1 MKKLSVL
8 FIAVILIA
16 IGCKINPE
24 ADYTVLGE
32 FTPSV
37 LLPEILNGK
46 VEKMT
51 EKIYWGL
58 PDGDTVKRGSQIT
71 TKEADTLG
79 YGYAYEVA
87 FDNKGDLISCNY
99 FNENNDY
106 VGGAQL
112 FTINNR
118 LDSLFNTMYDTIK
131 EYYKFKCD
139 KEGRWNECKVY
150 NANTDT
156 LMYSYTKN
164 INTNRDTIEYQQFNN
179 KGGPDFKMLFLY
191 NDKKQFTGLESYDK
205 DGVFQGSSKI
215 TYNDKG
221 KILNATFFDK
231 DKKSNYNFNRKY
243 EYDTKGN
250 WLKTVSRDTT
260 GKIAIHER
268 TYFYIE

>member
-1 MKKLSVL
+1 MASLIPGYEYDI
-8 FIAVILIA
+8 FISYRQ
-16 IGCKINPE
+16 K
-24 ADYTVLGE
+24 
-32 FTPSV
+32 
-37 LLPEILNGK
+37 
-46 VEKMT
+46 
-51 EKIYWGL
+51 
-58 PDGDTVKRGSQIT
+58 
-71 TKEADTLG
+71 
-79 YGYAYEVA
+79 
-87 FDNKGDLISCNY
+87 DNKGDRWVSKFVESLKTELEATFKEDISVY
-99 FNENNDY
+99 FDENPYDRLHETHNVDRSLE
-106 VGGAQL
+106 GGAQL
-112 FTINNR
+112 FRINYR

-139 KEGRWNECKVY
+139 EEGIWNECKVY

-156 LMYSYTKN
+156 LMYSFTKN
-164 INTNRDTIEYQQFNN
+164 INTSRDTIEYQQFNN
-179 KGGPDFKMLFLY
+179 KGGPDLKMLFLY

-250 WLKTVSRDTT
+250 WLKTVSRDAA